1 VTDAVML
8 LSHRIRHRISI
19 TTRCSNIAP
28 ELHICGIRLP
38 PLHITYLQHTIA
50 DKRLVASREVTLFVD
65 LDEKMLQK
73 QFLSSTVSQPFRQR
87 YLERSKPLPFLAP
100 ILESSYGSAMP
111 IQISS
116 PANNLPGT
124 GETVES

>member
-1 VTDAVML
+1 VTDAVT
-8 LSHRIRHRISI
+8 ISI
-19 TTRCSNIAP
+19 TARCSNIAP
-28 ELHICGIRLP
+28 ELHICGI
-38 PLHITYLQHTIA
+38 TYLQYTIA

-73 QFLSSTVSQPFRQR
+73 PFLSSTVSQPFRQR

-100 ILESSYGSAMP
+100 ILESSYGIAMP
-111 IQISS
+111 IQIAS
-116 PANNLPGT
+116 PANNLTGT